1 MENTAYL
8 DTHAVVWLYNND
20 LAKFPEKT
28 LALIESHDLLI
39 SPMVILELEY
49 LYEIKRLNETATTI
63 TNTLQQ
69 EINLSCCQVNFLQ
82 VVANAL
88 SQKWTRD
95 PFDRMIVAQADIN
108 QAILIS
114 KDDMIH
120 AHYNK
125 TFWL

>member
-20 LAKFPEKT
+20 LVKFPQKT
-28 LALIESHDLLI
+28 LALIENNNLLI

-63 TNTLQQ
+63 TDTLQQ
-69 EINLSCCQVNFLQ
+69 EINLMCCQVNFSQ
-82 VVANAL
+82 VIANAL

-114 KDDMIH
+114 KDAMIH
-120 AHYNK
+120 EHYSK